1 MRCADGSWSYFIRRF
16 DRAGHNGKLPVED
29 FAQLAGLS
37 RETKY
42 DFSME
47 RLVNV
52 LDTYCTFPAVEKV
65 SLFKRCLFNFVVG
78 NEDMHVKNFSLIT
91 RDGKVG
97 LAPAYDYLSTTVA
110 FLSIGKNPC
119 PAMENLPGGFIPSAD
134 TPDALYPS
142 HRPAPGSPDAVHCR
156 PPGFSPQ
163 LLTHPC

>member
-52 LDTYCTFPAVEKV
+52 LDTP
-65 SLFKRCLFNFVVG
+65 
-78 NEDMHVKNFSLIT
+78 
-91 RDGKVG
+91 
-97 LAPAYDYLSTTVA
+97 
-110 FLSIGKNPC
+110 
-119 PAMENLPGGFIPSAD
+119 
-134 TPDALYPS
+134 
-142 HRPAPGSPDAVHCR
+142 
-156 PPGFSPQ
+156 
-163 LLTHPC
+163 LLTHPVHAETAETAETACVLSGIH